1 MDIRKEFVTM
11 PLPGWSQ
18 ISRFL
23 GWGTGRVVFSSSY
36 LCIHVTRATAKAI
49 VWCCDATERSLN
61 KLVQVYDALPYG
73 GVMAP
78 QIIESAAQIIT
89 EPMEIITDIIGA
101 IEGKRVMIIGEM
113 GTGKS
118 TLAQYL
124 AYTVGGRVKV
134 YECEGTPTDWTGL
147 EVIGRGED
155 WEAIT
160 HGMDEDLEDLS
171 NQMKLRNERGDGAL
185 VGTEQVYIVEEYPE
199 LVSKVPSS
207 GEWLDRHARRGRKAK
222 RFAICLSQYDKV
234 GAWGLEG
241 KSDLAD
247 AFYKI
252 RLGKKAIFHAKSLR
266 NDDLINW
273 LRQDKSHC
281 LIDDQPCKLPSYR
294 EMKSVSGRGGQTI
307 QQPSPN
313 NSNHTQKAPE
323 QSPQPA
329 SDEDFEAFSQD
340 NNRILWRLIQQ
351 FGAEKTDSAIV
362 TEILG
367 FTGKRYGQGKALL
380 DTLRQEFE

>member
-101 IEGKRVMIIGEM
+101 IEGKQVMIIGEM

-207 GEWLDRHARRGRKAK
+207 GE
-222 RFAICLSQYDKV
+222 C
-234 GAWGLEG
+234 
-241 KSDLAD
+241 
-247 AFYKI
+247 
-252 RLGKKAIFHAKSLR
+252 
-266 NDDLINW
+266 
-273 LRQDKSHC
+273 
-281 LIDDQPCKLPSYR
+281 
-294 EMKSVSGRGGQTI
+294 
-307 QQPSPN
+307 
-313 NSNHTQKAPE
+313 
-323 QSPQPA
+323 
-329 SDEDFEAFSQD
+329 
-340 NNRILWRLIQQ
+340 
-351 FGAEKTDSAIV
+351 
-362 TEILG
+362 
-367 FTGKRYGQGKALL
+367 
-380 DTLRQEFE
+380 